1 MKSLNRFL
9 TIMAFFVLTKKGAIC
24 AQSSTGNP
32 AQEAVKIASGRIIH
46 RFFDTSPIS
55 PSGKYMALFRM
66 PYEDHTPSPG
76 DAGDVVLVDLASR
89 TERVVA
95 RSRGW
100 EIQLGAQVQWGASDQ
115 ELYFNDVDTSNWQ
128 AFAVQLNPLTGAS
141 RRLGGTVFMV
151 SRDGKKLAS
160 HNLIKSR
167 YAQIGY
173 GVIIPKELAARNV
186 GVPDNDGVFIT
197 ETRSGKSKLLV
208 SIKDIYEKSV
218 PSIAISKPQDFE
230 YYCFQVKWNPQ
241 GTRLL
246 TTVQWS
252 PVGGGARRRAVITMN
267 ADGSDL
273 KTAIAPD
280 QWAKG
285 GHHVNWMPDGEH
297 ISMNLELG
305 GKDGLELITAR
316 YDGSGLKAVFQPGSG
331 HPSYHPKG
339 LPLIVTDAY
348 PGEMVTSGDGTVPI
362 RLLNTAT
369 GVEHRLASIF
379 LSKAEGEFRIDA
391 HPAWDHAGRNV
402 VFNGLSDGTRSV
414 FMVPVNAGQREPLF
428 PWKVLGQLK
437 TRDAKQIRQSSWSIG
452 GETLDRDYTDY
463 QSYKTYLGPLGAKR
477 IRLQGGWAKCEKVK
491 GVYDFQWLDAVI
503 PDAAS
508 RGVAPWVELSYGNPI
523 YEGGGEA
530 KLAGHIPT
538 SPEALQAWD
547 NWVRAIV
554 TRYKKQVPE
563 WEIWNEPDLNP
574 KHSGREI
581 GAFYL
586 RTAKIVKSVQPDAR
600 LIALG
605 MASVTRLDF
614 VKEFMDYLKENNGLQ
629 YIDLLTYHGYA
640 YNPDESY
647 PKIEKLR
654 QLVWSYKPSVVFM
667 QGENGAPSTPKAVTI
682 GALRDQDWTELT
694 QAKWDLRRMLGDH
707 GRGIATNLF
716 TISDIHYA
724 PGDHMVGINTKGI
737 LKTNPDKTIDR
748 PKLAFFAAQRVFSLF
763 DDQLQVMREMPQAD
777 QQDIYAFNYKHRK
790 GGRLLT
796 VWLGEAK
803 PTEDY
808 ISKPV
813 TIKANGDFHE
823 PAVVDLI
830 TGTVYA
836 IPKEYWSKDGAA
848 TIFKEIPVPDYPVII
863 SDKRLLMMQE

>member
-1 MKSLNRFL
+1 MKFTYMKWL
-9 TIMAFFVLTKKGAIC
+9 IMTAMLAMANINDSR
-24 AQSSTGNP
+24 AQTPDLKADNG
-32 AQEAVKIASGRIIH
+32 VKKIASGRIIH
-46 RFFDTSPIS
+46 RFFDTSPVS
-55 PSGKYMALFRM
+55 PSGKFVALFRM
-66 PYEDHTPSPG
+66 PYEDHTPIPG
-76 DAGDVVLVDLASR
+76 DAGEVVLVDLTSGV
-89 TERVVA
+89 ERIVA
-95 RSRGW
+95 TSRGW
-100 EIQLGAQVQWGASDQ
+100 EIQLGAQVQWGASDE
-115 ELYFNDVDTSNWQ
+115 ELYFNDVDTGTWK
-128 AFAVQLNPLTGAS
+128 AFAVKLNPLTGAL
-141 RRLGGTVFMV
+141 RRLEGTVFMA

-186 GVPDNDGVFIT
+186 GIPGDDGIFIT
-197 ETRSGKSKLLV
+197 DTDSGKSKLLV
-208 SIKDIYEKSV
+208 SIRDIYEKSV
-218 PSIAISKPQDFE
+218 PSIAISNPQDYE

-252 PVGGGARRRAVITMN
+252 PVGGGARKRAVITMN

-273 KTAIAPD
+273 KTAITPE

-285 GHHVNWMPDGEH
+285 GHHVNWMPDGDH
-297 ISMNLELG
+297 ISMNLELE
-305 GKDGLELITAR
+305 GKPGLELITAR
-316 YDGSGLKAVFQPGSG
+316 YDGSNLKTVFQPGSG

-339 LPLIVTDAY
+339 MPLIVTDAY
-348 PGEMVTSGDGTVPI
+348 PGEMVTAGDGTVPI
-362 RLLNTAT
+362 RLLNTQT
-369 GVEHRLASIF
+369 GAEQKLASIF

-391 HPAWDHAGRNV
+391 HPAWDYTGKYV

-414 FMVPVNAGQREPLF
+414 FIVPVSGGGTTAAY
-428 PWKVLGQLK
+428 PWEVLGKLQ
-437 TRDAKQIRQSSWSIG
+437 TRDAKQIRHSSWSIG

-463 QSYKTYLGPLGAKR
+463 QSYRTWLGPLGAKR
-477 IRLQGGWAKCEKVK
+477 IRLQGGWSKCEKVK
-491 GVYDFQWLDAVI
+491 GIYDFKWLDAVI

-508 RGVAPWVELSYGNPI
+508 RGVYPWVELSYGNPI

-538 SPEALQAWD
+538 SPEALKAWD

-554 TRYKKQVPE
+554 TRYKEQVPE

-574 KHSGREI
+574 QHTGREI

-586 RTAKIVKSVQPDAR
+586 RTARIVKSVQPNAR

-605 MASVTRLDF
+605 MASVTRFDF
-614 VKEFMDYLKENNGLQ
+614 MKDFMDYLKENDGLQ
-629 YIDLLTYHGYA
+629 YVDLLTYHGYA

-654 QLVWSYKPSVVFM
+654 ELVWRYKPSIVFM
-667 QGENGAPSTPKAVTI
+667 QGENGAPSTPKEVTI

-737 LKTNPDKTIDR
+737 LKTNADKTIDR
-748 PKLAFFAAQRVFSLF
+748 PKMAFFAAQRVFSLF
-763 DDQLQVMREMPQAD
+763 DDQLSLQKD
-777 QQDIYAFNYKHRK
+777 QPELNQENIYAFHYKQGKEAH
-790 GGRLLT
+790 LIT
-796 VWLGEAK
+796 VWSGEARPAESYTARLINVSVAGIFK
-803 PTEDY
+803 Q
-808 ISKPV
+808 PV
-813 TIKANGDFHE
+813 LA
-823 PAVVDLI
+823 DLI
-830 TGTVYA
+830 TGEIYA
-836 IPKEYWSKDGAA
+836 IPEENWTIQGRKTTFKD
-848 TIFKEIPVPDYPVII
+848 IPVPDYPVVIAEGM
-863 SDKRLLMMQE
+863 LLN